1 MNIVNLKPSE
11 IIPYVNNPRHNETAV
26 DAVASSIRD
35 FGFNVPIVLD
45 KDRVIITGHTRHQAA
60 IKLGL
65 ETVPCIIADHLT
77 PAQAKA
83 FRLADN
89 RVSELATWDEELL
102 QAELQQLSEMGID
115 MGDFGFTEE
124 ELESLDDIAEDTP
137 PDVDEDAEPVTQPG
151 DLYELGEH
159 RLLCGDST
167 KAEDVDRLTEG
178 KDIDLLVTDPP
189 YNIGYVGK
197 TADALTIQNDS
208 MNAADFY
215 AFLRDAFVAANTV
228 LKKGAAIYLWHPDLE
243 TINFYKAVEA
253 TPGWKP
259 RQVLIWVKNA
269 MVLGRRDYQQKHEP
283 CIYGVKDGA
292 TRYFTE
298 ARNETTVIE
307 DSVDIKG
314 MSKAELQQLCRE
326 LLNRDPVPTTVLRED
341 KPVRSDIHPTM
352 KPVKLFA
359 RLIINS
365 SRRGDRV
372 LDLFGGSG
380 TTMMACEQ
388 LGRKAYLME
397 LDPKYCDAIV
407 ARWEQQTGRKA
418 KRITAREAKA

>member
-1 MNIVNLKPSE
+1 MNIENLKPSD
-11 IIPYVNNPRHNETAV
+11 IIPYVNNPRHNESAV

-35 FGFNVPIVLD
+35 FGFNVPLVLD
-45 KDRVIITGHTRHQAA
+45 KDHVIITGHTRHQAA
-60 IKLGL
+60 LKLGL

-137 PDVDEDAEPVTQPG
+137 PEVDEDAEPITQPG
-151 DLYELGEH
+151 DLYELGDH

-167 KAEDVDRLTEG
+167 KAEDVNRLTEG
-178 KDIDLLVTDPP
+178 KDVDLLVTDPP
-189 YNIGYVGK
+189 YNVAYEGMNGM
-197 TADALTIQNDS
+197 TIENDS
-208 MNAADFY
+208 MSSSDFY
-215 AFLRDAFVAANTV
+215 AFLRDAFAAGNTR
-228 LKKGAAIYLWHPDLE
+228 LRKGAAIYIWYATAEHF
-243 TINFYKAVEA
+243 NFHSAVEA
-253 TPGWKP
+253 VGWKY
-259 RQVLIWVKNA
+259 RQQLIWVKNA
-269 MVLGRRDYQQKHEP
+269 IVLGRSDYQWQHEP
-283 CIYGVKDGA
+283 CIYASKPGA

-298 ARNETTVIE
+298 ARNESTVIE
-307 DSVDIKG
+307 DRPDIKG
-314 MSKAELQQLCRE
+314 MSKADLQALCRE
-326 LLNRDPVPTTVLRED
+326 LLNRQPIPTTVLRED
-341 KPVRSDIHPTM
+341 KPVRSEIHPTM

-359 RLIINS
+359 RLVINS
-365 SRRGDRV
+365 SKRGDRV

>member
-1 MNIVNLKPSE
+1 MNITNLKPSD
-11 IIPYVNNPRHNETAV
+11 IIPYVNNPRHNESAV

-35 FGFNVPIVLD
+35 FGFNVPLVLD
-45 KDRVIITGHTRHQAA
+45 KDHVIITGHTRHQAA
-60 IKLGL
+60 LKLGL

-115 MGDFGFTEE
+115 MGDFGFTAE

-137 PDVDEDAEPVTQPG
+137 PEVDEAAEPITQPG
-151 DLYELGEH
+151 DLYELGDH

-167 KAEDVDRLTEG
+167 KAEDVNRLTEG
-178 KDIDLLVTDPP
+178 KDVDLLVTDPP
-189 YNIGYVGK
+189 YNVAYEGMNGM
-197 TADALTIQNDS
+197 TIENDS
-208 MNAADFY
+208 MSSSDFY
-215 AFLRDAFVAANTV
+215 AFLRDAFAAGNTR
-228 LKKGAAIYLWHPDLE
+228 LRKGAAIYIWYATAEHF
-243 TINFYKAVEA
+243 NFHSAVEA
-253 TPGWKP
+253 AGWKC
-259 RQVLIWVKNA
+259 RQQLIWVKNSI
-269 MVLGRRDYQQKHEP
+269 VLGRSDYQWQHEP
-283 CIYGVKDGA
+283 CIYASKPGA

-298 ARNETTVIE
+298 ARNESTVIE
-307 DSVDIKG
+307 DRPDIKG
-314 MSKAELQQLCRE
+314 MSKADLQALCRE
-326 LLNRDPVPTTVLRED
+326 LLNRQPIPTTVLRED
-341 KPVRSDIHPTM
+341 KPVRSEIHPTM

-359 RLIINS
+359 RLVINS
-365 SRRGDRV
+365 SKRGDRV

>member
-1 MNIVNLKPSE
+1 MNIENLKPSD
-11 IIPYVNNPRHNETAV
+11 IIPYVNNPRHNESAV

-35 FGFNVPIVLD
+35 FGFNVPLVLD
-45 KDRVIITGHTRHQAA
+45 KDHVIITGHTRHQAA
-60 IKLGL
+60 LKLGL

-137 PDVDEDAEPVTQPG
+137 PEVDEDAEPITQPG
-151 DLYELGEH
+151 DLYELGDH

-167 KAEDVDRLTEG
+167 KAEDVNRLTDG
-178 KDIDLLVTDPP
+178 QDVDLLVTDPP
-189 YNIGYVGK
+189 YNVAYEGMNGM
-197 TADALTIQNDS
+197 TIENDS
-208 MNAADFY
+208 MSSSDFY
-215 AFLRDAFVAANTV
+215 AFLRDAFAAGNTR
-228 LKKGAAIYLWHPDLE
+228 LRKGAAIYIWYATAEHF
-243 TINFYKAVEA
+243 NFHSAVEA
-253 TPGWKP
+253 VGWKC
-259 RQVLIWVKNA
+259 RQQLIWVKNA
-269 MVLGRRDYQQKHEP
+269 IVLGRSDYQWQHEP
-283 CIYGVKDGA
+283 CIYASKPGA

-298 ARNETTVIE
+298 ARNESTVIE
-307 DSVDIKG
+307 DRPDIKG
-314 MSKAELQQLCRE
+314 MSKADLQALCRE
-326 LLNRDPVPTTVLRED
+326 LLNRQPIPTTVLRED
-341 KPVRSDIHPTM
+341 KPVRSEIHPTM

-359 RLIINS
+359 RLVINS
-365 SRRGDRV
+365 SKRGDRV

-418 KRITAREAKA
+418 KRITARG

>member
-35 FGFNVPIVLD
+35 FGFNVPLVLD
-45 KDRVIITGHTRHQAA
+45 KDHIIITGHTRHQAA
-60 IKLGL
+60 LKLGL

-137 PDVDEDAEPVTQPG
+137 PEVDEDAEPITQPG
-151 DLYELGEH
+151 DLYELGDH

-167 KAEDVDRLTEG
+167 KAEDVARLTAG
-178 KDIDLLVTDPP
+178 QDVDLLVTDPP
-189 YNIGYVGK
+189 YNVEYVGK

-208 MNAADFY
+208 MNSADFY
-215 AFLRDAFVAANTV
+215 AFLRDAFAAGNTC
-228 LKKGAAIYLWHPDLE
+228 LRKGAAVYIWYATAEHF
-243 TINFYKAVEA
+243 NFHSAVDA
-253 TPGWKP
+253 VGWKY
-259 RQVLIWVKNA
+259 RQQLIWVKNTI
-269 MVLGRRDYQQKHEP
+269 VLGRSDYQWQHEP
-283 CIYGVKDGA
+283 CIYASKPGA

-298 ARNETTVIE
+298 ARNESTVIE
-307 DSVDIKG
+307 DRPDIKG
-314 MSKAELQQLCRE
+314 MSKADLQALCRE
-326 LLNRDPVPTTVLRED
+326 LLNRQTIPTTVLREA
-341 KPVRSDIHPTM
+341 KPAASEIHPTM
-352 KPVKLFA
+352 KPIKLFA

>member
-1 MNIVNLKPSE
+1 MNIQNLKPSD
-11 IIPYVNNPRHNETAV
+11 IIPYVNNPRHNESAV

-35 FGFNVPIVLD
+35 FGFNVPRVLG
-45 KDRVIITGHTRHQAA
+45 KDHVIITGHTRHQAA
-60 IKLGL
+60 LKLGL
-65 ETVPCIIADHLT
+65 ETVPCITADHLT

-137 PDVDEDAEPVTQPG
+137 PEVDEDAEPITQPG
-151 DLYELGEH
+151 DLYILGDH

-167 KAEDVDRLTEG
+167 SIEDVATLTAG
-178 KDIDLLVTDPP
+178 AKIDLLLTDPP
-189 YNIGYVGK
+189 YNVAYEGQNGM
-197 TADALTIQNDS
+197 TIENDS
-208 MNAADFY
+208 MDSDKFLEFLTDANKAADS
-215 AFLRDAFVAANTV
+215 V
-228 LKKGAAIYLWHPDLE
+228 LKEGGAFYIWHSDSE
-243 TINFYKAVEA
+243 GINFRKSITAV
-253 TPGWKP
+253 GWMQK
-259 RQVLIWVKNA
+259 QLLIWVKDHF
-269 MVLGRRDYQQKHEP
+269 VLGRQDYQNIHEP
-283 CIYGVKDGA
+283 CLYGWKPGA
-292 TRYFTE
+292 GHYFCDK
-298 ARNETTVIE
+298 RNESTVIE
-307 DSVDIKG
+307 DRVNLEKMG
-314 MSKAELQQLCRE
+314 KAELKALCRE
-326 LLNRDPVPTTVLRED
+326 LMNRQPFETTILRED
-341 KPVRSDIHPTM
+341 KPLSNDIHPTM

-359 RLIINS
+359 RLVINS
-365 SRRGDRV
+365 SKRGDRV

>member
-1 MNIVNLKPSE
+1 MNIENLKPSD
-11 IIPYVNNPRHNETAV
+11 IIPYVNNPRHNESAV

-35 FGFNVPIVLD
+35 FGFNVPLVLD
-45 KDRVIITGHTRHQAA
+45 KDHVIITGHTRHQAA
-60 IKLGL
+60 LKLGL

-124 ELESLDDIAEDTP
+124 ELESLDDITEDEAP
-137 PDVDEDAEPVTQPG
+137 EIDEDAEPITQPG
-151 DLYELGEH
+151 DLYELGDH

-167 KAEDVDRLTEG
+167 KADDVNRLTEG
-178 KDIDLLVTDPP
+178 QDVDLLVTDPP
-189 YNIGYVGK
+189 YNVAYEGMNGM
-197 TADALTIQNDS
+197 TIENDS
-208 MNAADFY
+208 MSSSDFY
-215 AFLRDAFVAANTV
+215 AFLRDAFAAGNTR
-228 LKKGAAIYLWHPDLE
+228 LRKGAAIYIWYATAEHF
-243 TINFYKAVEA
+243 NFHSAVEA
-253 TPGWKP
+253 VGWKC
-259 RQVLIWVKNA
+259 RQQLIWVKNA
-269 MVLGRRDYQQKHEP
+269 IVLGRSDYQWQHEP
-283 CIYGVKDGA
+283 CIYASKPGA

-298 ARNETTVIE
+298 ARNESTVIE
-307 DSVDIKG
+307 DRPDIKG
-314 MSKAELQQLCRE
+314 MSKADLQALCRE
-326 LLNRDPVPTTVLRED
+326 LLNRQPIPTTVLRED
-341 KPVRSDIHPTM
+341 KPVRSEIHPTM

-359 RLIINS
+359 RLVINS
-365 SRRGDRV
+365 SKRGDRV

>member
-1 MNIVNLKPSE
+1 MKIENLKPSD
-11 IIPYVNNPRHNETAV
+11 IIPYVNNPRHNESAV

-35 FGFNVPIVLD
+35 FGFNVPLVLD
-45 KDRVIITGHTRHQAA
+45 KDHIIITGHTRHQAA
-60 IKLGL
+60 LKLGL

-124 ELESLDDIAEDTP
+124 ELESLDDITEDEAP
-137 PDVDEDAEPVTQPG
+137 EIDEDAEPVTQPG
-151 DLYELGEH
+151 DLYELGDH

-167 KAEDVDRLTEG
+167 KAEDVNRLTEG
-178 KDIDLLVTDPP
+178 QDVDLIVTDPP
-189 YNIGYVGK
+189 YNVEYVGK

-208 MNAADFY
+208 MSSADFY
-215 AFLRDAFVAANTV
+215 AFLRDAFAAGNTR
-228 LKKGAAIYLWHPDLE
+228 LKKGGVFYIWHPDME
-243 TINFYKAVEA
+243 TINFYRAVES
-253 TPGWKP
+253 TRGWTA
-259 RQVLIWVKNA
+259 RQVLVWVKNT
-269 MVLGRRDYQQKHEP
+269 MVLGRRDYQQQHEP
-283 CIYGVKDGA
+283 CIYGVKAGA

-307 DSVDIKG
+307 DRPDIKG
-314 MSKAELQQLCRE
+314 MSKADLQALCRE
-326 LLNRDPVPTTVLRED
+326 LLNRQPIPTTVLRED
-341 KPVRSDIHPTM
+341 KPVRSEIHPTM

-359 RLIINS
+359 RLVINS

-418 KRITAREAKA
+418 KRITAREAEA

>member
-1 MNIVNLKPSE
+1 MKIENLKPSD
-11 IIPYVNNPRHNETAV
+11 IIPYVNNPRHNESAV

-35 FGFNVPIVLD
+35 FGFNVPLVLD
-45 KDRVIITGHTRHQAA
+45 KDHIIITGHTRHQAA
-60 IKLGL
+60 LKLGL

-124 ELESLDDIAEDTP
+124 ELESLDDITEDEAP
-137 PDVDEDAEPVTQPG
+137 EIDEDAEPITQPG
-151 DLYELGEH
+151 DLYELGDH

-167 KAEDVDRLTEG
+167 KAEDVNRLTEG
-178 KDIDLLVTDPP
+178 QDVDLLVTDPP
-189 YNIGYVGK
+189 YNVAYEGMNGM
-197 TADALTIQNDS
+197 TIENDS
-208 MNAADFY
+208 MSSSDFY
-215 AFLRDAFVAANTV
+215 AFLRDAFAAGNTR
-228 LKKGAAIYLWHPDLE
+228 LRKGAAIYIWYATAEHF
-243 TINFYKAVEA
+243 NFHSAVEA
-253 TPGWKP
+253 VGWKC
-259 RQVLIWVKNA
+259 RQQLIWVKNA
-269 MVLGRRDYQQKHEP
+269 IVLGRSDYQWQHEP
-283 CIYGVKDGA
+283 CIYASKPGA

-298 ARNETTVIE
+298 ARNESTVIE
-307 DSVDIKG
+307 DRPDIKG
-314 MSKAELQQLCRE
+314 MSKADLQALCRE
-326 LLNRDPVPTTVLRED
+326 LLNRQPIPTTVLRED
-341 KPVRSDIHPTM
+341 KPVRSEIHPTM

-359 RLIINS
+359 RLVINS
-365 SRRGDRV
+365 SKRGDRV

>member
-1 MNIVNLKPSE
+1 MNIENLKPSD
-11 IIPYVNNPRHNETAV
+11 IIPYVNNPRHNESAV

-137 PDVDEDAEPVTQPG
+137 PEVDEDAEPITQPG
-151 DLYELGEH
+151 DLYELGDH

-167 KAEDVDRLTEG
+167 KAEDVARLTAG
-178 KDIDLLVTDPP
+178 QDVDLLVTDPP
-189 YNIGYVGK
+189 YNVAYEGMNGM
-197 TADALTIQNDS
+197 TIENDS
-208 MNAADFY
+208 MSSSDFY
-215 AFLRDAFVAANTV
+215 AFLRDAFVAGNTR
-228 LKKGAAIYLWHPDLE
+228 LRKGAAIYIWYATAEHF
-243 TINFYKAVEA
+243 NFHSAVDA
-253 TPGWKP
+253 VGWKY
-259 RQVLIWVKNA
+259 RQQLIWVKNA
-269 MVLGRRDYQQKHEP
+269 IVLGRSDYQWQHEP
-283 CIYGVKDGA
+283 CIYASKPGA

-298 ARNETTVIE
+298 ARNESTVIE
-307 DSVDIKG
+307 DRPDIKG
-314 MSKAELQQLCRE
+314 MSKADLQALCRE
-326 LLNRDPVPTTVLRED
+326 LLNRQPIPTTVLRED
-341 KPVRSDIHPTM
+341 KPVRSEIHPTM

-359 RLIINS
+359 RLVINS
-365 SRRGDRV
+365 SKRGDRV

>member
-1 MNIVNLKPSE
+1 MKIENLKPSD
-11 IIPYVNNPRHNETAV
+11 IIPYVNNPRHNESAV

-35 FGFNVPIVLD
+35 FGFNVPLVLD
-45 KDRVIITGHTRHQAA
+45 KDHVIITGHTRHQAA
-60 IKLGL
+60 LKLGL

-124 ELESLDDIAEDTP
+124 ELESLDDITEDEAP
-137 PDVDEDAEPVTQPG
+137 EIDEDAEPITQPG

-167 KAEDVDRLTEG
+167 SIEDVATLTAG
-178 KDIDLLVTDPP
+178 AKIDLLLTDPP
-189 YNIGYVGK
+189 YNVAYEGQNGM
-197 TADALTIQNDS
+197 TIENDS
-208 MNAADFY
+208 MDSDKFLEFLTDVNKAADS
-215 AFLRDAFVAANTV
+215 V
-228 LKKGAAIYLWHPDLE
+228 LKEGGAFYIWHPDME
-243 TINFYKAVEA
+243 TINFYRAVES
-253 TPGWKP
+253 TRGWTAS
-259 RQVLIWVKNA
+259 QVLVWVKNA
-269 MVLGRRDYQQKHEP
+269 LVLGRRDYQQQHEP
-283 CIYGVKDGA
+283 CIYGVKAGA

-307 DSVDIKG
+307 DRPDIKG
-314 MSKAELQQLCRE
+314 MSKADLQALCRE
-326 LLNRDPVPTTVLRED
+326 LLNRQPIPTTVLRED
-341 KPVRSDIHPTM
+341 KPVRSEIHPTM

-359 RLIINS
+359 RLVINS

-418 KRITAREAKA
+418 KRITARGAEA